1 MCAEVYQSPGENLE
15 LTKFNEPS
23 ELNVYIVQAS
33 KHNIHYSFNLFHFF
47 SLPPSLSLST
57 QQKFLSKLKLLPGKK
72 HKERHNNAIIM
83 ERSSSNQTP
92 NRSVNSVTNIDA
104 FCTLPHRGRAHTVGN
119 GMCVCVR
126 ERE

>member
-1 MCAEVYQSPGENLE
+1 
-15 LTKFNEPS
+15 
-23 ELNVYIVQAS
+23 
-33 KHNIHYSFNLFHFF
+33 
-47 SLPPSLSLST
+47 
-57 QQKFLSKLKLLPGKK
+57 
-72 HKERHNNAIIM
+72 M

-126 ERE
+126 ERVKVLTTFLLLRLIMQASIVHTIKDSVSIIMSFYIALSLKAKAAVPSNRS